1 LLLRANWR
9 HYFGKLDS
17 NEKAMSEALMNC
29 LQMNFA
35 EPNPLKNLV
44 GTYRTTQSKPLEA
57 VVGIGPARAS
67 LLW

>member
-1 LLLRANWR
+1 
-9 HYFGKLDS
+9 
-17 NEKAMSEALMNC
+17 MSEALMNC